1 MRLED
6 SQGYVLYKLPTD
18 PNFFLRQGDWKILD
32 KQKKGFIV
40 QGFNDLDTLIIE
52 NEKKVITSPLSIPF
66 PSKKNTSQN
75 LSKQEYIKQ
84 VNLFIDACKH
94 DLDKVIL
101 SRLIN
106 INAKEDINLFD
117 VFEALANQ
125 HTNTLVYL
133 YNIPNLGMWMGA
145 TPETLIYADQ
155 FSSKTMALAGSLP
168 ITNKNINWGNKEI
181 QEHQFVIDDITL
193 KLKNNSYTH
202 QVKETQTTKAG
213 EVAHLKTLIKIDSGI
228 EEIKKIAD
236 ILHPTSAICGMPQE
250 KAKQFILKEESH
262 DREFYTGYLGE
273 LDNQTNSWLFVN
285 LRCMQIYHH
294 SFKIY
299 VGGGITKDSIAEKE
313 WDETQLKSR
322 TLLSVIEKM

>member
-18 PNFFLRQGDWKILD
+18 SNFFLRRGDWKILD

-40 QGFNDLDTLIIE
+40 QGFNDFDTLIIE

-84 VNLFIDACKH
+84 VNLFIGACKY
-94 DLDKVIL
+94 DLNKVIS

-117 VFEALANQ
+117 LFEALANQ

-133 YNIPNLGMWMGA
+133 YNIPGLGMWMGA

-168 ITNKNINWGNKEI
+168 ISDKNINWGDKEI

-193 KLKNNSYTH
+193 KLNNNGYTH

-228 EEIKKIAD
+228 EEIKKVAD

-285 LRCMQIYHH
+285 LRCMQVYHH